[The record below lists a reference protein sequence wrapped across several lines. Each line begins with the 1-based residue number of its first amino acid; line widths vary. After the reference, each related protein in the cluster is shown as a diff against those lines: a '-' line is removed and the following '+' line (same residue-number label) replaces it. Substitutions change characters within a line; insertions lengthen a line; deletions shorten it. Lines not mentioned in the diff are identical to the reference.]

1 MTNNNE
7 FNVDGYEAIYNQLSD
22 KIKEE
27 YNYFVKKHTSNF
39 GRPSDNYEF
48 EKELHLYNEC
58 KRELDSV
65 NRKIQY
71 KEWFCNEKTYE
82 RQSILAA
89 LKRHFEFTL
98 RFLFN
103 YDCTSDK
110 KNLDI
115 FNDKPGG
122 NLRWP

>member
-1 MTNNNE
+1 MTNNNQ

-22 KIKEE
+22 KIKDE

-82 RQSILAA
+82 RQSNLAA

-115 FNDKPGG
+115 FNDKSGG